1 LHVYLKLSCPND
13 EGISTSKKNKQ
24 KGIQF
29 QKKLSNPRSLANLN
43 WEYAKIVMLIWAKKQ
58 EHIVVI
64 DPVDLCDQFQKMVTK
79 WKNII
84 VCAMDACYC
93 QHVRNKPTYRNKW
106 HAFNKDFKILFYNM
120 VKIGHNKKYWL
131 LSP

>member
-1 LHVYLKLSCPND
+1 LHVFLRLSCPND

-24 KGIQF
+24 NGIQF
-29 QKKLSNPRSLANLN
+29 QKKLSNLKTLTN
-43 WEYAKIVMLIWAKKQ
+43 WIGSMQKLLGWFKRKKQ

-64 DPVDLCDQFQKMVTK
+64 DPVDLRDQFQTMVTK

-84 VCAMDACYC
+84 ACVMDACCC

-106 HAFNKDFKILFYNM
+106 HAFNGEFKIIFYYM
-120 VKIGHNKKYWL
+120 VKIVDNEEYWL